1 MTLSYR
7 TVVLHLPPTP
17 MGLLPERW
25 AVERRCDVCCQ
36 GVTSDQ
42 LVDHARG
49 HDRTQV
55 SDGAFPPAPP
65 PSTMAPDS
73 MEPHSA
79 EEVNRG

>member
-1 MTLSYR
+1 MTLTYR

-25 AVERRCDVCCQ
+25 AVEHHCDVCRRR
-36 GVTSDQ
+36 VTSDQ

-49 HDRTQV
+49 HDRTDD
-55 SDGAFPPAPP
+55 SDGSFPPAPA
-65 PSTMAPDS
+65 PSTMSPDS

-79 EEVNRG
+79 EEVNRD